1 MARMARKRRHREA
14 RAPRIEFV
22 DATPERLSKGDA
34 WDMVN
39 PAKIDSGEQAIG
51 LTRRFFKT
59 PRLDRWHRG
68 EVITQRQWWAGDQYR
83 KLYERAQTMPRLV
96 AAYGERTTGGE
107 PDYGM
112 ARTAAQARARTE
124 WRNARSTIPFE
135 ILGFIDRLL
144 IHDSLPAYGGR
155 KQMHALATI
164 RATLDNLAS
173 YFEGR

>member
-1 MARMARKRRHREA
+1 MARAARRRRHREA
-14 RAPRIEFV
+14 LAPRIEVV
-22 DATPERLSKGDA
+22 DATLERLSKGDD
-34 WDMVN
+34 WEMIN
-39 PAKIDSGEQAIG
+39 PAKIDSNEQPIG

-68 EVITQRQWWAGDQYR
+68 EVITQRQWWAGDTYR
-83 KLYERAQTMPRLV
+83 KLHERAQALPRVV
-96 AAYGERTTGGE
+96 ASYGERTTGGE
-107 PDYGM
+107 TDYGM

-124 WRNARSTIPFE
+124 WRSARSSIPFE
-135 ILGFIDRLL
+135 ILGFMDRLL

-164 RATLDNLAS
+164 RTTLDNLAS